1 MIREQYYDSDDFQ
14 SVEERIKMVG
24 GKARD
29 GKKQHKEEN
38 KDKK

>member
-24 GKARD
+24 GNARN
-29 GKKQHKEEN
+29 GKKQHKQESKDN
-38 KDKK
+38 K